1 MKAHQEISDPAAIR
15 ALSHPLRVQ
24 ILGVLEHGSASPS
37 AVAKELDAPLGTVAY
52 HMRELQRHG
61 FVELERTAP
70 RRGAVEH
77 YYKTKVRPRISDAGW
92 AATPTAV
99 KSAMVR
105 SALDQISTFVNA
117 AALDGGFDS
126 AHAHLNRIQLTVDER
141 GLKDLSEELWRVL
154 KALPKIEEASRKRL
168 ARSNH
173 SGEQTVTVVTMA
185 FETADPALARPQ
197 RTPPRKRAKK
207 A

>member
-1 MKAHQEISDPAAIR
+1 MKAHQELSDPAAIR

-24 ILGVLEHGSASPS
+24 ILGVLERGPASPN
-37 AVAKELDAPLGTVAY
+37 AIAKELDAPLGTVAY
-52 HMRELQRHG
+52 HMRELLRHD

-77 YYKTKVRPRISDAGW
+77 YYKAKMRPRISDAGW
-92 AATPTAV
+92 AAAPTAV

-105 SALDQISTFVNA
+105 SALEQISTFVNA
-117 AALDGGFDS
+117 AALDGGFD
-126 AHAHLNRIQLTVDER
+126 AKEAHLNRMQVVVDER
-141 GLKDLSEELWRVL
+141 GLKELSQELWRVL

-168 ARSNH
+168 ARNNH

-185 FETADPALARPQ
+185 FEAAEPMLARPRRKQ
-197 RTPPRKRAKK
+197 ARKRAKN